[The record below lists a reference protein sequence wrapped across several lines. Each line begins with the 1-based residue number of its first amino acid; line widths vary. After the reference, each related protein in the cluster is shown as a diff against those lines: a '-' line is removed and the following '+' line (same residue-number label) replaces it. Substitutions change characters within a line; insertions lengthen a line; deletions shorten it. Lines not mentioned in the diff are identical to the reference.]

1 MRHVLGIL
9 GVLAASVLLAVSAAM
24 NWRFGYSLG
33 MTEFDGQIYGAASAA
48 ADCLKA
54 LIPFFLFAA
63 IRNRMW
69 SQAAA
74 SAVVWVV
81 VTAYSLT
88 SALGHAALNRLDT
101 AGQRAQQTAVYQDMR
116 ADIKRMEEQVS
127 WIPQHRPA
135 ATVASEMDGLKTQI
149 YWSRTKG
156 CTNVVGRYNRDFC
169 QKFHGLSA
177 EHANAI
183 QASELSKK
191 IMNVKAE
198 LAKSGETGT
207 ALTEADPQAAM
218 LAKIGGL
225 VFAGLKVDDVQ
236 MALTI
241 FIALLLEVG
250 SGFGMYVAFSQ
261 WRLHDALHNPK
272 VASAASVG
280 RAAAAMPLDV
290 QVQAPANMPVAAEV
304 PDTPAIVAAAPAAL
318 PAALPATPAVQAIA
332 AAPPAPAVITP
343 PATTAN
349 DNTDRALPVQRM
361 VAPESDVER
370 FHKEKVET
378 EDGATIT
385 AVDLY
390 DNYCQWCEE
399 KDKEPL
405 ALPTFSR
412 DFGELKGIKKAK
424 IAGRVRYIGIAVRDA
439 TSLPE
444 DKNPTVPVVRAA

>member
-1 MRHVLGIL
+1 
-9 GVLAASVLLAVSAAM
+9 LLAVSAAM

-33 MTEFDGQIYGAASAA
+33 TTEFDGLIYGAASAA

-54 LIPFFLFAA
+54 LVPFFLFAA

-69 SQAAA
+69 SQAIAA
-74 SAVVWVV
+74 AVVGVV

-101 AGQRAQQTAVYQDMR
+101 TGQRAQQTAVYQDMR
-116 ADIKRMEEQVS
+116 SDVKRMEEQVG

-135 ATVASEMDGLKTQI
+135 ATVSSEMNGLKNQI
-149 YWSRTKG
+149 YWSRTQG
-156 CTNVVGRYNRDFC
+156 CTVVNGKFNRDFC
-169 QKFHGLSA
+169 QKYHTLSA
-177 EHANAI
+177 EHANAV
-183 QASELSKK
+183 QAAELSKK
-191 IMNVKAE
+191 IMEVKSQ
-198 LAKSGETGT
+198 LAKAGDNHT

-241 FIALLLEVG
+241 FIAVLLEVG
-250 SGFGMYVAFSQ
+250 SGFGMYIAFSQ
-261 WRLHDALHNPK
+261 WRLHDALHNPR

-280 RAAAAMPLDV
+280 RAAVAMPLDV
-290 QVQAPANMPVAAEV
+290 QAQAPIAAPVTVEV
-304 PDTPAIVAAAPAAL
+304 PDIPALVAAAPAAL
-318 PAALPATPAVQAIA
+318 PVQAIA

-349 DNTDRALPVQRM
+349 DNTDRALPIQRM

-378 EDGATIT
+378 EEGSTIT
-385 AVDLY
+385 AVELY

-399 KDKEPL
+399 QDKEPL

-424 IAGRVRYIGIAVRDA
+424 IAGRVRYIGIAVRGANDL
-439 TSLPE
+439 TE

>member
-1 MRHVLGIL
+1 
-9 GVLAASVLLAVSAAM
+9 VLAASVLLAVSAAM

-33 MTEFDGQIYGAASAA
+33 MTEFDGLIYGAASAA

-101 AGQRAQQTAVYQDMR
+101 TGQRAQQTAVYQDMR
-116 ADIKRMEEQVS
+116 SDIKRMEEQVS

-135 ATVASEMDGLKTQI
+135 ATVSSEMDGLKTQI

-156 CTNVVGRYNRDFC
+156 CTNVTGRYNRNFC
-169 QKFHGLSA
+169 EKFHALSA
-177 EHANAI
+177 EHANAV
-183 QASELSKK
+183 QAAELGKK
-191 IMNVKAE
+191 IMSVKAE
-198 LAKSGETGT
+198 LAKTGETHT
-207 ALTEADPQAAM
+207 ALMAADPQAAM

-225 VFAGLKVDDVQ
+225 VIAGLKVDDVQ

-250 SGFGMYVAFSQ
+250 SSFGMYVAFSQ

-280 RAAAAMPLDV
+280 RAAVAMPLDV
-290 QVQAPANMPVAAEV
+290 QVQAPAALPVAVEI
-304 PDTPAIVAAAPAAL
+304 PDTPAIVAAPAAVQ
-318 PAALPATPAVQAIA
+318 ATPAVQAIA

-343 PATTAN
+343 PAATAN
-349 DNTDRALPVQRM
+349 DNTDRALPMQRM
-361 VAPESDVER
+361 IAPESDVER
-370 FHKEKVET
+370 FNREKIEH
-378 EDGATIT
+378 EDGSTIT
-385 AVDLY
+385 YNDVYAA
-390 DNYCQWCEE
+390 YCQWCEE
-399 KDKEPL
+399 KGKEPL
-405 ALPTFSR
+405 AQPTFGR
-412 DFGELKGIKKAK
+412 EFGELKGIRKEK
-424 IAGRVRYIGIAVRDA
+424 IAGRVRYIGIAVQGSME
-439 TSLPE
+439 TTE

>member
-33 MTEFDGQIYGAASAA
+33 MTEFDGLIYGAASAA

-169 QKFHGLSA
+169 QKFHALSA

-183 QASELSKK
+183 QADELSKK

-198 LAKSGETGT
+198 LAKTGETGT

-225 VFAGLKVDDVQ
+225 IIAGLKVDDVQ

-261 WRLHDALHNPK
+261 WRLHDALHNPR

-280 RAAAAMPLDV
+280 RAAVAVPLDV
-290 QVQAPANMPVAAEV
+290 QVQAPAAMPVAAEI

-318 PAALPATPAVQAIA
+318 PVQAIA

-343 PATTAN
+343 PAATAN
-349 DNTDRALPVQRM
+349 DNTDRALPIQRM

-370 FHKEKVET
+370 FHREKIEH

-385 AVDLY
+385 YNDVYAA
-390 DNYCQWCEE
+390 YCLWCEE
-399 KDKEPL
+399 KGKEPL
-405 ALPTFSR
+405 AQPTFGR
-412 DFGELKGIKKAK
+412 EFGELKGIRKEK
-424 IAGRVRYIGIAVRDA
+424 IAGRVRYIGIAVQGA
-439 TSLPE
+439 TEITE
-444 DKNPTVPVVRAA
+444 DKKPPVPLTRAA

>member
-1 MRHVLGIL
+1 
-9 GVLAASVLLAVSAAM
+9 M

-33 MTEFDGQIYGAASAA
+33 TTEFDGLIYGAASAA

-74 SAVVWVV
+74 AAVVGVV

-101 AGQRAQQTAVYQDMR
+101 TGQRAQQTAVYQDMR
-116 ADIKRMEEQVS
+116 SDVKRMEEQVG
-127 WIPQHRPA
+127 WIPKHRPA
-135 ATVASEMDGLKTQI
+135 ATVASEMNGLKNQI
-149 YWSRTKG
+149 YWSRTQG
-156 CTNVVGRYNRDFC
+156 CTVVNGKFNRDFC
-169 QKFHGLSA
+169 QQYHTLSA
-177 EHANAI
+177 EHANAV
-183 QASELSKK
+183 QAADLSKK
-191 IMNVKAE
+191 IMEVKAQ
-198 LAKSGETGT
+198 LAKSGDSHT

-225 VFAGLKVDDVQ
+225 VFPDLKVDDVQ

-250 SGFGMYVAFSQ
+250 SGFGMYIAFSQ

-272 VASAASVG
+272 VASAAAVG
-280 RAAAAMPLDV
+280 QAAVAMPLDV
-290 QVQAPANMPVAAEV
+290 EVQVPVATPVAAQAIAI
-304 PDTPAIVAAAPAAL
+304 PAIAAAAPAAV
-318 PAALPATPAVQAIA
+318 PATPAVQAIP

-343 PATTAN
+343 PAATAN
-349 DNTDRALPVQRM
+349 DNTDRALPIQRM

-385 AVDLY
+385 AVELY
-390 DNYCQWCEE
+390 DSYCQWCEE
-399 KDKEPL
+399 QDKEPL

-424 IAGRVRYIGIAVRDA
+424 IAGRVRYIGIAVRGA
-439 TSLPE
+439 KETAE
-444 DKNPTVPVVRAA
+444 DKKPPVPITRAA

>member
-1 MRHVLGIL
+1 
-9 GVLAASVLLAVSAAM
+9 M

-33 MTEFDGQIYGAASAA
+33 TTEFDGLIYGAASAA

-74 SAVVWVV
+74 AAVVGVV

-101 AGQRAQQTAVYQDMR
+101 TGQRAQQTAVYQDMR
-116 ADIKRMEEQVS
+116 SDVKRMEEQVG
-127 WIPQHRPA
+127 WIPKHRPA
-135 ATVASEMDGLKTQI
+135 ATVASEMNGLKNQI
-149 YWSRTKG
+149 YWSRTQG
-156 CTNVVGRYNRDFC
+156 CTVVNGKFNRDFC
-169 QKFHGLSA
+169 QQYHTLSA
-177 EHANAI
+177 EHANAV
-183 QASELSKK
+183 QAADLSKK
-191 IMNVKAE
+191 IMEVKAQ
-198 LAKSGETGT
+198 LAKSGDSHT

-225 VFAGLKVDDVQ
+225 VFPDLKVDDVQ

-250 SGFGMYVAFSQ
+250 SGFGMYIAFSQ

-272 VASAASVG
+272 VASAAAVG
-280 RAAAAMPLDV
+280 QAAVAMPLDV
-290 QVQAPANMPVAAEV
+290 EVQVPVATPVAAQ
-304 PDTPAIVAAAPAAL
+304 TIAIPAIAAAAPAAV
-318 PAALPATPAVQAIA
+318 PATPAVQAIP

-343 PATTAN
+343 PAATAN
-349 DNTDRALPVQRM
+349 DNTDRALPIQRM

-385 AVDLY
+385 AVELY
-390 DNYCQWCEE
+390 DSYCQWCEE
-399 KDKEPL
+399 QDKEPL

-424 IAGRVRYIGIAVRDA
+424 IAGRVRYIGIAVRGA
-439 TSLPE
+439 KETAE
-444 DKNPTVPVVRAA
+444 DKKPPVPITRAA

>member
-33 MTEFDGQIYGAASAA
+33 MTEFDGLIYGAASAA

-63 IRNRMW
+63 VRNRMW

-116 ADIKRMEEQVS
+116 ADVKRMEEQVS

-135 ATVASEMDGLKTQI
+135 ATVSSEMDGLKTQI

-156 CTNVVGRYNRDFC
+156 CTNVSGRYNRNFC
-169 QKFHGLSA
+169 EKFHALSA
-177 EHANAI
+177 EHANAV
-183 QASELSKK
+183 QATELGKK
-191 IMNVKAE
+191 IMSVKAE
-198 LAKSGETGT
+198 LAKAGETGT

-225 VFAGLKVDDVQ
+225 VVAGLKVDDVQ

-280 RAAAAMPLDV
+280 RAAVAMPLDV
-290 QVQAPANMPVAAEV
+290 QVQAPAAMPVAVEV
-304 PDTPAIVAAAPAAL
+304 PGTPAIVAAASAAIPAA
-318 PAALPATPAVQAIA
+318 PAVQAIA

-349 DNTDRALPVQRM
+349 DNTDRALPLQRM

-370 FHKEKVET
+370 FNREKIEH

-385 AVDLY
+385 YNDVYAA
-390 DNYCQWCEE
+390 YCQWCEE
-399 KDKEPL
+399 KGKEPL
-405 ALPTFSR
+405 AQPTFGR
-412 DFGELKGIKKAK
+412 EFGELKGIRKEK
-424 IAGRVRYIGIAVRDA
+424 IAGRVRYIGIAVQGA
-439 TSLPE
+439 AETTE
-444 DKNPTVPVVRAA
+444 DKNPPVPVIRAA

>member
-1 MRHVLGIL
+1 M
-9 GVLAASVLLAVSAAM
+9 LAVSAAM

-33 MTEFDGQIYGAASAA
+33 TTEFDGLIYGAASAA

-74 SAVVWVV
+74 AAVVGVV

-101 AGQRAQQTAVYQDMR
+101 TGQRAQQTAVYQDMR
-116 ADIKRMEEQVS
+116 SDVKRMEEQVG
-127 WIPQHRPA
+127 WIPKHRPA
-135 ATVASEMDGLKTQI
+135 ATVASEMNGLKNQI
-149 YWSRTKG
+149 YWSRTQG
-156 CTNVVGRYNRDFC
+156 CTVVNGKFNRDFC
-169 QKFHGLSA
+169 QQYHTLSA
-177 EHANAI
+177 EHANAV
-183 QASELSKK
+183 QAADLSKK
-191 IMNVKAE
+191 IMEVKAQ
-198 LAKSGETGT
+198 LAKSGDSHT

-225 VFAGLKVDDVQ
+225 VFPDLKVDDVQ

-250 SGFGMYVAFSQ
+250 SGFGMYIAFSQ

-272 VASAASVG
+272 VASAAAVG
-280 RAAAAMPLDV
+280 QAAVAMPLDV
-290 QVQAPANMPVAAEV
+290 EVQVPVATPVAAQAIAI
-304 PDTPAIVAAAPAAL
+304 PAIAAAAPAAV
-318 PAALPATPAVQAIA
+318 PATPAVQAIP

-343 PATTAN
+343 PAATAN
-349 DNTDRALPVQRM
+349 DNTDRALPIQRM

-385 AVDLY
+385 AVELY
-390 DNYCQWCEE
+390 DSYCQWCEE
-399 KDKEPL
+399 QDKEPL

-424 IAGRVRYIGIAVRDA
+424 IAGRVRYIGIAVRGA
-439 TSLPE
+439 KETAE
-444 DKNPTVPVVRAA
+444 DKKPPVPITRAA

>member
-33 MTEFDGQIYGAASAA
+33 MTAFDGLIYGAASAA

-101 AGQRAQQTAVYQDMR
+101 TGQRAQQTAVYQDMR

-135 ATVASEMDGLKTQI
+135 ATVSSEMDGLKTQI

-156 CTNVVGRYNRDFC
+156 CSNVVGRYNRDFC
-169 QKFHGLSA
+169 QKFHALSA
-177 EHANAI
+177 EHANAV
-183 QASELSKK
+183 QAEELGKK
-191 IMNVKAE
+191 IMSVKAE
-198 LAKSGETGT
+198 LAKSGEAHT
-207 ALTEADPQAAM
+207 ALTAADPQAAM

-290 QVQAPANMPVAAEV
+290 QVQAPAAMPVAAEAS
-304 PDTPAIVAAAPAAL
+304 DTPAIAAAAPAAL
-318 PAALPATPAVQAIA
+318 SVGPPVQAIA
-332 AAPPAPAVITP
+332 ATPPAPAVITP

-349 DNTDRALPVQRM
+349 DNTDRALPMQRM

-370 FHKEKVET
+370 FNREKIEH
-378 EDGATIT
+378 EEGATIT
-385 AVDLY
+385 YNDVYAA
-390 DNYCQWCEE
+390 YCQWCEE
-399 KDKEPL
+399 KGKEPL
-405 ALPTFSR
+405 AQPTFGR
-412 DFGELKGIKKAK
+412 EFGELKGIRKEK
-424 IAGRVRYIGIAVRDA
+424 IAGRVRYIGIAVQGA
-439 TSLPE
+439 TETTE
-444 DKNPTVPVVRAA
+444 DKNPTVPIVRAA

>member
-9 GVLAASVLLAVSAAM
+9 GVLAAGVLLAVSAAM

-33 MTEFDGQIYGAASAA
+33 TTEFDGLIYGAASAA

-54 LIPFFLFAA
+54 LVPFFLFAA

-69 SQAAA
+69 SQAIAA
-74 SAVVWVV
+74 AVVGVV

-101 AGQRAQQTAVYQDMR
+101 TGQRAQQTAVYQDMR
-116 ADIKRMEEQVS
+116 SDVKRMEEQVG

-135 ATVASEMDGLKTQI
+135 ATVSSEMNGLKNQI
-149 YWSRTKG
+149 YWSRTQG
-156 CTNVVGRYNRDFC
+156 CTVVNGKFNRDFC
-169 QKFHGLSA
+169 QKYHTLSA
-177 EHANAI
+177 EHANAV
-183 QASELSKK
+183 QAAELSKK
-191 IMNVKAE
+191 IMEVKSQ
-198 LAKSGETGT
+198 LAKAGDNHT

-241 FIALLLEVG
+241 FIAVLLEVG
-250 SGFGMYVAFSQ
+250 SGFGMYIAFSQ
-261 WRLHDALHNPK
+261 WRLHDALHNPR

-280 RAAAAMPLDV
+280 RAAVAMPLDV
-290 QVQAPANMPVAAEV
+290 QAQAPIAAPVTVEV
-304 PDTPAIVAAAPAAL
+304 PDIPALVAAAPAAL
-318 PAALPATPAVQAIA
+318 PVQAIA

-349 DNTDRALPVQRM
+349 DNTDRALPIQRM

-378 EDGATIT
+378 EEGSTIT
-385 AVDLY
+385 AVELY

-399 KDKEPL
+399 QDKEPL

-424 IAGRVRYIGIAVRDA
+424 IAGRVRYIGIAVRGANDL
-439 TSLPE
+439 TE

>member
-1 MRHVLGIL
+1 
-9 GVLAASVLLAVSAAM
+9 M

-33 MTEFDGQIYGAASAA
+33 MTEFDGLIYGAASAA

-74 SAVVWVV
+74 SMVVWVV

-116 ADIKRMEEQVS
+116 ADVKRMEEQVS

-135 ATVASEMDGLKTQI
+135 ATVASEMNGLKNQI
-149 YWSRTKG
+149 YWNRTQG
-156 CTNVVGRYNRDFC
+156 CTVVNGKFNRDFC
-169 QKFHGLSA
+169 QQYHTLSA
-177 EHANAI
+177 EHANAL
-183 QASELSKK
+183 QAAELSKK
-191 IMNVKAE
+191 IMLVKAE
-198 LAKSGETGT
+198 LAKSGEAKT

-218 LAKIGGL
+218 LAKIGSL
-225 VFAGLKVDDVQ
+225 VIAGLKVDDVQ

-272 VASAASVG
+272 VASAAAVG

-290 QVQAPANMPVAAEV
+290 EVQAPVATPVAARAAA
-304 PDTPAIVAAAPAAL
+304 TPAIAAAV
-318 PAALPATPAVQAIA
+318 PATPAVQAIP

-343 PATTAN
+343 PAATAN
-349 DNTDRALPVQRM
+349 DNTDRALPIQRM

-370 FHKEKVET
+370 FHKEKVDT
-378 EDGATIT
+378 EEGATIT

-390 DNYCQWCEE
+390 DSYCQWCEE
-399 KDKEPL
+399 QDKEPL

-424 IAGRVRYIGIAVRDA
+424 IAGRVRYIGIAVRGA
-439 TSLPE
+439 TDLAE
-444 DKNPTVPVVRAA
+444 DKKPPVPITRAA

>member
-9 GVLAASVLLAVSAAM
+9 GVLAAGVLLAVSAAM

-33 MTEFDGQIYGAASAA
+33 TTEFDGLIYGAASAA

-63 IRNRMW
+63 VRNRMW

-74 SAVVWVV
+74 AAVVGVV

-101 AGQRAQQTAVYQDMR
+101 TGQRAQQTAVYQDMR
-116 ADIKRMEEQVS
+116 SDVKRMEEQVG

-135 ATVASEMDGLKTQI
+135 ATVSSEMNGLKNQI
-149 YWSRTKG
+149 YWSRTQG
-156 CTNVVGRYNRDFC
+156 CTVVNGKFNRDFC
-169 QKFHGLSA
+169 QQYHTLSA
-177 EHANAI
+177 EHANAV
-183 QASELSKK
+183 QAADLSKK
-191 IMNVKAE
+191 IMEVKAQ
-198 LAKSGETGT
+198 LVKAGDNHT

-218 LAKIGGL
+218 LAKIGNL
-225 VFAGLKVDDVQ
+225 VFTDLKVDDVQ

-250 SGFGMYVAFSQ
+250 SGFGMYIAFSQ

-272 VASAASVG
+272 VASAAAVG
-280 RAAAAMPLDV
+280 RAAVAMPLDV
-290 QVQAPANMPVAAEV
+290 QVQAPVATPVAAQAIAAPVIEV
-304 PDTPAIVAAAPAAL
+304 AAPAAI
-318 PAALPATPAVQAIA
+318 AAAPVVQAIA

-343 PATTAN
+343 PAATAN

-378 EDGATIT
+378 EEGATIT
-385 AVDLY
+385 AVELY

-399 KDKEPL
+399 QDKEPL

-412 DFGELKGIKKAK
+412 DFGELKNIKKAK
-424 IAGRVRYIGIAVRDA
+424 IAGRVRYIGIAVRGA
-439 TSLPE
+439 TDLAE
-444 DKNPTVPVVRAA
+444 DTKPQVPINRAA

>member
-9 GVLAASVLLAVSAAM
+9 GVLAAGVLLAVSAAM

-33 MTEFDGQIYGAASAA
+33 TTEFDGLIYGAASAA

-63 IRNRMW
+63 VRNRMW

-74 SAVVWVV
+74 AAVVGVV

-101 AGQRAQQTAVYQDMR
+101 TGQRAQQTAVYQDMR
-116 ADIKRMEEQVS
+116 ADVKRMEEQVS

-135 ATVASEMDGLKTQI
+135 ATVASEMNGLKNQI
-149 YWSRTKG
+149 SWSRTQG
-156 CTNVVGRYNRDFC
+156 CTVVNGKFNRDFC
-169 QKFHGLSA
+169 QQYHTLSA
-177 EHANAI
+177 EHANGV
-183 QASELSKK
+183 QAAELSKK
-191 IMNVKAE
+191 IMQVKAD
-198 LAKSGETGT
+198 LAKAGDGHT

-225 VFAGLKVDDVQ
+225 VFADVKVDDVQ

-250 SGFGMYVAFSQ
+250 SGFGMYIAFSQ
-261 WRLHDALHNPK
+261 WRLHDALHNPR
-272 VASAASVG
+272 VASAAAVG
-280 RAAAAMPLDV
+280 QAAVAMPLDV
-290 QVQAPANMPVAAEV
+290 QVKAPVATPVAAEV
-304 PDTPAIVAAAPAAL
+304 IAAPAITAVA
-318 PAALPATPAVQAIA
+318 PAAVLAAPAVQAIV
-332 AAPPAPAVITP
+332 AAPPAPTVITP
-343 PATTAN
+343 PAATAN
-349 DNTDRALPVQRM
+349 DNTDRALPIQRM

-385 AVDLY
+385 AVELY
-390 DNYCQWCEE
+390 DSYCQWCEE
-399 KDKEPL
+399 QDKEPL

-424 IAGRVRYIGIAVRDA
+424 IAGRVRYLGIAVRGAKDTA
-439 TSLPE
+439 E
-444 DKNPTVPVVRAA
+444 DKNPPVPITRAA